1 MSRTYSETSA
11 AFNLISA
18 VAAFVLWGC
27 WAYFVNENS
36 VPSSG
41 LVSGITQG
49 AASFLI
55 TLLMVRIVTFLFA
68 RLPTNGGAILLPALA
83 TMCITSSF
91 LIAAHCF
98 VETPNIIRT
107 ITPALCV
114 GFVFC
119 IITTLQLRK
128 NMTSLTHEC
137 ES

>member
-1 MSRTYSETSA
+1 MSRAYPQTSA

-18 VAAFVLWGC
+18 GAAFVLWGC
-27 WAYFVNENS
+27 WAYYVNESS
-36 VPSSG
+36 VPASG

-55 TLLMVRIVTFLFA
+55 TLLMVRIITFLFK
-68 RLPTNGGAILLPALA
+68 RVPTEGIAFLLPAIA

-91 LIAAHCF
+91 LVAAHC
-98 VETPNIIRT
+98 VVDTPNIVRT
-107 ITPALCV
+107 IFPALGV

-128 NMTSLTHEC
+128 NVTTLN
-137 ES
+137 

>member
-1 MSRTYSETSA
+1 MPRAIAETSS
-11 AFNLISA
+11 AFNFMSA
-18 VAAFVLWGC
+18 ALAFLLWGC
-27 WAYFVNENS
+27 WAYFVNESS

-49 AASFLI
+49 AASFII
-55 TLLMVRIVTFLFA
+55 TLVMVRIITFLFR
-68 RLPTNGGAILLPALA
+68 RLPTNGIAQLLPAFA

-91 LIAAHCF
+91 LVAAHCI

-128 NMTSLTHEC
+128 NVTSLN
-137 ES
+137 S